1 MKRTSYHTITNGKKP
16 DSGNL
21 SVKQYLIPTYI
32 AKLVR
37 ATLSLILFLS
47 LIWSCSYLD
56 YTEADN
62 YEKNQVF
69 EEFSWNKL
77 AMTRIYAYLPTD
89 FSSVDGAMRSS
100 AIDDAEHIY
109 DNSVIQKFND
119 GTWNS
124 LQTVDDQW
132 ATFYAGIR
140 AANLYLEEGTGRTF
154 DELKWNADYKELMV
168 QYALYPY
175 EARFLRAFF
184 YFELIRRYGDV
195 PLIIKVLTE
204 EEANKVTRTP
214 FADVVQF
221 IVSECD
227 AIIPNLPRSFTSIPG
242 AETGRATRGA
252 AMALKARTLLYAAS
266 PLFNPTNDKTKWI
279 AAATASKA
287 LIDSATVLNYALDA
301 SYANVVNSL
310 TTKELIFERRQA
322 AANSFEAANF
332 PIGYEGGNTGTCPT
346 QNLVDAYEMQ
356 AKGLG
361 INEPGSGYDPA
372 KPYSGRD
379 PRLALTILYDG
390 ATWKGVPVEIWNGGK
405 NAPPI
410 RYATKTGYYLKKYL
424 IEAVSLSPTSPSTRI
439 HTWVLFRYGEV
450 LLNYAEAMNEAYGPE
465 ITGSGNLSTSALAA
479 VNLVRTRVKMPA
491 FPAGLSQNAFRT
503 KLMNERRIELAFEDH
518 RFWDIRRWK
527 IGGSTTV
534 IQGMDIEKDSQG
546 QMKYTGKIVE
556 NRIWNDR
563 MYLYPVSQ
571 NELFINQ
578 SLTQNP
584 GW

>member
-1 MKRTSYHTITNGKKP
+1 MKRTSYHTIAKGESS
-16 DSGNL
+16 DSGNSSGNISSINNHWTRML
-21 SVKQYLIPTYI
+21 RI
-32 AKLVR
+32 
-37 ATLSLILFLS
+37 TLSLTLFLS
-47 LIWSCSYLD
+47 LTWSCSYLD

-62 YEKNQVF
+62 YMKDQVF
-69 EEFSWNKL
+69 AEFSWNKL

-100 AIDDAEHIY
+100 ASDDAEHVN
-109 DNSVIQKFND
+109 DFSAVQKFND
-119 GTWNS
+119 GTWTS

-132 ATFYAGIR
+132 STLYAGIR

-154 DELKWNADYKELMV
+154 DELKWNADYKELMA

-184 YFELIRRYGDV
+184 YFELIKRYGDV
-195 PLIIKVLTE
+195 PLITKVLTE
-204 EEANKVTRTP
+204 EEANKVMRSP

-227 AIIPNLPRSFTSIPG
+227 AIIPNLPRNFTTIPG

-266 PLFNPTNDKTKWI
+266 PLFNQSNDKSKWI
-279 AAATASKA
+279 AAAVASKA
-287 LIDSATVLNYALDA
+287 IIDSALYSLDA
-301 SYANVVNSL
+301 SYANVVNNL

-346 QNLVDAYEMQ
+346 QNLVDAYEMA

-372 KPYSGRD
+372 KPYTGRD
-379 PRLALTILYDG
+379 PRFALTILYDG
-390 ATWKGVPVEIWNGGK
+390 ATWKSVPVEIWNGGK

-424 IEAVSLSPTSPSTRI
+424 IEAVSLSPASPSTRI

-465 ITGSGNLSTSALAA
+465 ITGSGNLSTTALAA
-479 VNLVRTRVKMPA
+479 VNLIRTRVKMPA
-491 FPAGLSQNAFRT
+491 FPAGLTQNTFRT
-503 KLMNERRIELAFEDH
+503 KLMNERRVELAFEDH

-527 IGGSTTV
+527 IGASTTV
-534 IQGMDIEKDSQG
+534 IQGMDIEKESQG
-546 QMKYTGKIVE
+546 QLKYSGKIVE

-563 MYLYPVSQ
+563 MYLYPISQ
-571 NELFINQ
+571 NELYINQ

>member
-1 MKRTSYHTITNGKKP
+1 
-16 DSGNL
+16 
-21 SVKQYLIPTYI
+21 
-32 AKLVR
+32 
-37 ATLSLILFLS
+37 
-47 LIWSCSYLD
+47 
-56 YTEADN
+56 
-62 YEKNQVF
+62 
-69 EEFSWNKL
+69 
-77 AMTRIYAYLPTD
+77 MTRIYAYLPTD